1 MVDCKVGFRT
11 GVILEGAD
19 AIVVTAK
26 VQSTPILLHTEG
38 REGKGCA
45 FFWLAVPLGVQVGPV
60 GYVIVILTPFRLN
73 ANLHGFKQ

>member
-26 VQSTPILLHTEG
+26 VQSTTILLHTEG
-38 REGKGCA
+38 TEGKGCA
-45 FFWLAVPLGVQVGPV
+45 FFGWLYLLECKLVLWAMSLLS
-60 GYVIVILTPFRLN
+60 Y
-73 ANLHGFKQ
+73 

>member
-38 REGKGCA
+38 TEGKGCA

-60 GYVIVILTPFRLN
+60 GYCQLSY
-73 ANLHGFKQ
+73 